1 MESRFLEPS
10 VSQTFWYLEPNLVS
24 LEFTSL
30 KLYDFTPKTPDNLN
44 QFWLLWDKLTLD
56 NLNLWKVRNRLVGTS
71 ITFTSFPN
79 WHCRISFFLAFY
91 SHNKPQIHPSS
102 VWKVQ
107 WLLQITEQKFPY
119 LIVFLKWL
127 SQYINKFC
135 CPLEMKSAWNLHA
148 FAICKVNSVAFHY
161 SSTWTFLFGPQKVKD
176 CLCKASSSTFLQTSN
191 NFITK
196 HYANCIFFPPHFLVP
211 EQLWVLVPL

>member
-10 VSQTFWYLEPNLVS
+10 VSQTFRYLEPNLVS
-24 LEFTSL
+24 LGFTSL

-56 NLNLWKVRNRLVGTS
+56 NLNLWKFRNRLVGTS
-71 ITFTSFPN
+71 ITFMPFPN
-79 WHCRISFFLAFY
+79 WHCGISFFLVFY

-119 LIVFLKWL
+119 LIVFLKRL
-127 SQYINKFC
+127 SQYIINFVVPSKWRVHGTC
-135 CPLEMKSAWNLHA
+135 MPLPSARLTALPFTIGVHEP
-148 FAICKVNSVAFHY
+148 F
-161 SSTWTFLFGPQKVKD
+161 SSALKR
-176 CLCKASSSTFLQTSN
+176 
-191 NFITK
+191 
-196 HYANCIFFPPHFLVP
+196 
-211 EQLWVLVPL
+211 